1 MSEVQAMKNAIQRG
15 FTLLELMITVAIVG
29 IVATIAL
36 WDSSDTL
43 ESNRAEN
50 YLLDLQRMISFAR
63 AKAVS
68 TDTIMTICRGWENRI
83 KGDQV
88 SICHPLP
95 NESNAEQVI
104 FVFSNDEARYQS
116 NVFQWYEPYY
126 GDEIY
131 RMIAPPHKNDR
142 LAYSGDAY
150 IMFDTG
156 GTITTNVGT
165 FVYCPN
171 PENDDNNKALQISKS
186 GTALYLGD
194 TDLTCG

>member
-1 MSEVQAMKNAIQRG
+1 VSEVQAMKSAIQRG

-43 ESNRAEN
+43 ESNRAET

-68 TDTIMTICRGWENRI
+68 TDTIVTVCRGWENRI
-83 KGDQV
+83 TQNRV
-88 SICHPLP
+88 SDCQPLP
-95 NESNAEQVI
+95 NENNAEQVI
-104 FVFSNDEARYQS
+104 FMFSNDVARFPQ
-116 NVFQWYEPYY
+116 NALQQFEPNLGDVVF
-126 GDEIY
+126 
-131 RMIAPPHKNDR
+131 RMIAPAKANDR
-142 LAYSGDAY
+142 LAYDGGDN
-150 IMFDTG
+150 IIFDTSG
-156 GTITTNVGT
+156 RITEDVGI

-171 PENDDNNKALQISKS
+171 PNNNDNNKALQVSRS

>member
-1 MSEVQAMKNAIQRG
+1 MSEVQAMKNIIQRG

-29 IVATIAL
+29 IVAAIAL

-68 TDTIMTICRGWENRI
+68 TDSYVTVCRGWENRI
-83 KGDQV
+83 TQNQV

-95 NESNAEQVI
+95 NESNAEQVL
-104 FVFSNDEARYQS
+104 FMFSNDRARFNR
-116 NVFQWYEPYY
+116 NVIQWFEPYY
-126 GDEIY
+126 GDVVY
-131 RMIAPPHKNDR
+131 RMIAPPKTNDR
-142 LAYSGDAY
+142 LAYDGGNY
-150 IMFDTG
+150 IIFDTSG
-156 GTITTNVGT
+156 RITEDVGI

-171 PENDDNNKALQISKS
+171 PNNNDNNKALQVSKS
-186 GTALYLGD
+186 GTTLYLGD